1 MVSFGRIACVALPFL
16 LTLASLI
23 ALLVAGLAGVTG
35 NKDGNLSMFRINL
48 TDLQVPPSAFQGLA
62 RRSAMPDDTLSN
74 LGKNLQS
81 ASGDV
86 AAKIDQIAK
95 ELGNGGSAKAK
106 ELGATIQQMAN
117 DSGETVDQIAKKIAD
132 KTGVSANDLIA
143 QAKSALAGN
152 GVNITASMI
161 GLHQLYDVNLWNLCY
176 ESTTGNRTC
185 PDPKFNYAK
194 GEINET
200 LAEIKRRAATVNTL
214 AGTNIT
220 IPKEVTDG
228 LNTFAEVV
236 RWTEIVFIIATIALG
251 LALIL
256 GVVANFSR
264 AVSCLTWIV
273 QGVATAAV
281 IAFASLATATSV
293 VIVGLVEGTAK
304 IYGARANFNSGYLA
318 AIWISVAF
326 SIAAGVF
333 WLATVCCCKPDDR
346 RRSKRNSDAEKLVG
360 SNNSSYAPVQG
371 SNGYY
376 NNSNTSYGAPRYPQG
391 GRSDMAYEPY
401 SHAR

>member
-23 ALLVAGLAGVTG
+23 ALLVAGLSGVTG
-35 NKDGNLSMFRINL
+35 NKDGSMAMFRINL
-48 TDLQVPPSAFQGLA
+48 TDLQVPPSAFQGLT
-62 RRSAMPDDTLSN
+62 RRSAMPDDTTTSLS
-74 LGKNLQS
+74 S
-81 ASGDV
+81 
-86 AAKIDQIAK
+86 KIDQIAK
-95 ELGNGGSAKAK
+95 ELSSGGSEKAK
-106 ELGATIQQMAN
+106 ELGSTIQQMAK
-117 DSGETVDQIAKKIAD
+117 DSGESVNQIAQQIAN
-132 KTGVSANDLIA
+132 KTGVSASDLIT
-143 QAKSALAGN
+143 QATNALSGN

-161 GLHQLYDVNLWNLCY
+161 GLNQLYDVNLWNLCY
-176 ESTTGNRTC
+176 ESTAGNRTC

-220 IPKEVTDG
+220 IPKDVTDG

-256 GVVANFSR
+256 GIVANFSR
-264 AVSCLTWIV
+264 AVSCLTWII

-281 IAFASLATATSV
+281 IAFASLATATAV
-293 VIVGLVEGTAK
+293 VVVGLVEGTAK

-318 AIWISVAF
+318 AVWISVAF

-346 RRSKRNSDAEKLVG
+346 RSKRNSDAEKLVG

-371 SNGYY
+371 GNGYY
-376 NNSNTSYGAPRYPQG
+376 NNNNTSYGAPRYPQG
-391 GRSDMAYEPY
+391 GRSDSAYEPY